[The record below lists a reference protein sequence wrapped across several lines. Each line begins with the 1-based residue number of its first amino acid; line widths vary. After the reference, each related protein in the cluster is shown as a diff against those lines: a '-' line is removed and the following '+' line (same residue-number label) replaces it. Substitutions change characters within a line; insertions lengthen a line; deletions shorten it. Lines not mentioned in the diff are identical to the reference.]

1 MEDFKPVEDIV
12 KVLKDII
19 NQNGLKY
26 ITTKPF
32 EVYEKLLKSGASD
45 QRTATALLSVF
56 VSSLIPFTDEKLLST
71 FIQTECSFN
80 EKMSDRLSSILR
92 ALYSKENR
100 NEWRKRDG
108 EGLTQF
114 LNGEFICDWEGFAV
128 WDEGNGTVNCHY
140 YAHIILKPTDSI
152 ADDKDLI
159 ALLASNSFATTE
171 EINELFNK
179 RLIKYLDHDFKR
191 YCTCEEYYQPTVEDY
206 CGNLESNLKYW
217 GELNG
222 FDFISCNGSGYDDGY
237 EPKHRIG
244 GW

>member
-92 ALYSKENR
+92 ALYSEENR
-100 NEWRKRDG
+100 KEWINKKN
-108 EGLTQF
+108 EGLKEF
-114 LNGEFICDWEGFAV
+114 LNGDFSCDWEGYAV
-128 WDEGNGTVNCHY
+128 WDEGNGTVDCHFK
-140 YAHIILKPTDSI
+140 AHIILKPTDI
-152 ADDKDLI
+152 IVGDKDLI
-159 ALLASNSFATTE
+159 ALLSSNPFTTKE
-171 EINELFNK
+171 EISNLFIK
-179 RLIKYLDHDFKR
+179 RLIKYLDHDFEW

-206 CGNLESNLKYW
+206 AGNLESNLKYW
-217 GELNG
+217 SELNG